1 LTVLPQMVTGRKT
14 ALPLSLEIK
23 EEEGMAEEAEL
34 TLEEEQVDNLELA
47 SSVVKVP
54 CLLSPPFLLLELTIE
69 VVRRWTLVVE
79 LSEQR

>member
-1 LTVLPQMVTGRKT
+1 MTVLPQMVTGRKT

-34 TLEEEQVDNLELA
+34 TLEEQVDNLELA

-54 CLLSPPFLLLELTIE
+54 CLLSPPFLLLELTME

>member
-1 LTVLPQMVTGRKT
+1 
-14 ALPLSLEIK
+14 
-23 EEEGMAEEAEL
+23 MAEEAEL